1 MNDVLSLNAL
11 DLFLSFCR
19 DDVSGKLHQLIA
31 QINKNKIPVES
42 SLTLLD
48 VIKLYCSIGG
58 NNSYK

>member
-42 SLTLLD
+42 SLF
-48 VIKLYCSIGG
+48 
-58 NNSYK
+58 